1 MSKFFTR
8 SIAAAGFAAALAS
21 SASAGFTGWT
31 AAMTNHGSYLYVD
44 VFAGVSVAS
53 QHLLN
58 VFNMDI
64 AATGAT
70 FVQGN
75 TPATRTWAPAFG
87 TATMDSADSFVTL
100 GMLVDGGQNY
110 ASGATSRD
118 PNFTNYLTSGATTIP
133 HLAGW
138 YNTDPLGTD
147 GDAVDLL
154 AAVPNARW
162 DGAVPTYGVWVAH
175 FVFNSA
181 DIVPGATLS
190 FAGTAGYRDAGSQ
203 VALYGQDTRSFALPA
218 PGAIVVLALGGF
230 ASRRRQR

>member
-70 FVQGN
+70 TVKDMGKV
-75 TPATRTWAPAFG
+75 
-87 TATMDSADSFVTL
+87 M
-100 GMLVDGGQNY
+100 
-110 ASGATSRD
+110 
-118 PNFTNYLTSGATTIP
+118 
-133 HLAGW
+133 
-138 YNTDPLGTD
+138 
-147 GDAVDLL
+147 
-154 AAVPNARW
+154 AALKSK
-162 DGAVPTYGVWVAH
+162 H
-175 FVFNSA
+175 
-181 DIVPGATLS
+181 GATLDM
-190 FAGTAGYRDAGSQ
+190 GKVNPLVKTALS
-203 VALYGQDTRSFALPA
+203 
-218 PGAIVVLALGGF
+218 
-230 ASRRRQR
+230 